1 MAQNAELAAPLIN
14 ARAIS
19 HEAPAALERGA
30 VGGLAYKRV
39 CTDLSAAAG
48 AELGNGPDVLRG
60 VHQLEL

>member
-1 MAQNAELAAPLIN
+1 MAQNAELAAPLDQRSHHL
-14 ARAIS
+14 ARGARRM
-19 HEAPAALERGA
+19 ERGA